1 MATLE
6 IDTHNLNSFSP
17 DDFETASIRSAAPS
31 YISEAPSYHT
41 TVSTTEPIPPYSP
54 PEYTNNNNT
63 ASANAGGPT
72 QAASGP
78 GSRAHNSTVPSLLP
92 SHTAHIPTPGL
103 PPIPP
108 VGGHHSTTDL
118 PSLGA
123 FRIPSWS
130 TVNTN
135 PTYHRVANRRAQA
148 AMSSSEG
155 LLRNA
160 TRILERVNEEVGSA
174 GGAGGAGA
182 GGGGS
187 GAATPG
193 GDGRVRPLED
203 PYLVGEVAAA
213 RARRERLARENGDD
227 VLHSEDRRW
236 DWFLAQTKDWE
247 ERDVSW
253 KQFRRDMQ
261 QTTSRGRLARRIG
274 AGR

>member
-17 DDFETASIRSAAPS
+17 DDFETSSIRSAAPS

-41 TVSTTEPIPPYSP
+41 TVSTTEPVPPYSP
-54 PEYTNNNNT
+54 PEHNST
-63 ASANAGGPT
+63 AAANAGGPT
-72 QAASGP
+72 RA
-78 GSRAHNSTVPSLLP
+78 AHNNHNHNNNSHNNSSRSLVPSLLP
-92 SHTAHIPTPGL
+92 SHTAHIHTPGL

-108 VGGHHSTTDL
+108 AGRSHPSPGL

-148 AMSSSEG
+148 AMNSGEG

-160 TRILERVNEEVGSA
+160 TRILERVNEEVGASA
-174 GGAGGAGA
+174 GGAS
-182 GGGGS
+182 GS
-187 GAATPG
+187 ATPDNS
-193 GDGRVRPLED
+193 DGRVRPLED

-253 KQFRRDMQ
+253 KQFRREMQ

-274 AGR
+274 VGR

>member
-17 DDFETASIRSAAPS
+17 DDFETSSIRSAAPS

-41 TVSTTEPIPPYSP
+41 TVSTTEPVPPYSP
-54 PEYTNNNNT
+54 PEYNST
-63 ASANAGGPT
+63 AAANAGGPT
-72 QAASGP
+72 RA
-78 GSRAHNSTVPSLLP
+78 AHNNHNHNHNNNNSSSSRSLVPSLLP
-92 SHTAHIPTPGL
+92 SHTAHIHTPGL

-108 VGGHHSTTDL
+108 AGRSHPSPGL

-148 AMSSSEG
+148 AMNSGEG

-160 TRILERVNEEVGSA
+160 TRILERVNEEVGASA
-174 GGAGGAGA
+174 GGAS
-182 GGGGS
+182 GS
-187 GAATPG
+187 ATPDNS
-193 GDGRVRPLED
+193 DGRVRPLED

-253 KQFRRDMQ
+253 KQFRREMQ

-274 AGR
+274 VGR